1 MCHNCWTVG
10 FVIILL
16 LFSPLVPGKLEGS
29 TSESGSDMIL
39 IVTLQDGMPAADQ
52 FYWVLSGGVTVI
64 PAGNASDDGKYIAS
78 QKIVSHVI

>member
-1 MCHNCWTVG
+1 MCHNCWTLG

-29 TSESGSDMIL
+29 TSQSGSDMIL
-39 IVTLQDGMPAADQ
+39 IVTLQDGTPAADQ
-52 FYWVLSGGVTVI
+52 FNWVLSGGLTVI
-64 PAGNASDDGKYIAS
+64 PAGNVSDDGKYIAS